1 MGKAVVDV
9 FWGRGGGDDVGE
21 KPPPTA
27 LEKFCRA
34 CWIDLSWEVAIVLMV
49 AEGVSSVK

>member
-1 MGKAVVDV
+1 
-9 FWGRGGGDDVGE
+9 
-21 KPPPTA
+21 